1 MGEKFKVGILVDP
14 RKYTSNNTTSKVDHV
29 MVRVFNVMIA

>member
-1 MGEKFKVGILVDP
+1 MAEKFKVGILVDA
-14 RKYTSNNTTSKVDHV
+14 RIYTSNNTTSKVDHV